1 MGALDFVKILVQLQ
15 ILLVVAALD
24 KLKRKAIK
32 EYNQLVHGLYKG
44 HKEDYYTLMNE
55 ISFIELHS
63 ELDNKQMLLEFYL
76 NYGL

>member
-1 MGALDFVKILVQLQ
+1 VDALDN
-15 ILLVVAALD
+15 
-24 KLKRKAIK
+24 LKRKAIK
-32 EYNQLVHGLYKG
+32 EYNRLVLGLYKG
-44 HKEDYYTLMNE
+44 YKEDYYTLMNE